1 MLDGA
6 KLVSATILQTNP
18 FGMDPIK
25 FALLVIAVVTIL
37 YTVIGGLKALSAI
50 TFISVSLFVPDN
62 KY

>member
-6 KLVSATILQTNP
+6 KLASATILQTNP

>member
-6 KLVSATILQTNP
+6 KLASATILQTNP

-25 FALLVIAVVTIL
+25 FALLAIAVVTIL
-37 YTVIGGLKALSAI
+37 YTIIGGSKALSAI